1 MSDELPLLPLI
12 LDDVPGGLASA
23 LAQEGVP
30 TLTHKTAATAGR
42 FVLFDSRKTSHPAID
57 RRQVAVDV
65 DELRHGETPDPLQAL
80 ADRRPQMHQWQIAG
94 WTLREEIAR
103 VDRRAVRRRVL
114 GRLRR
119 QIERAG
125 GIWLCVATYPFPY
138 RSALN
143 FRVDYDQYD
152 PHDFDATLQS
162 LSGWEDATSHF
173 VNAAAYEFH
182 ADALARLRGL
192 DVGSHGYHHHTYLS
206 EAENLDNVRRGID
219 VLRTAGIEPQGFA
232 APHGRFNPGLA
243 AALEE
248 LRVGHSSEFGLAYD
262 DLPFFHGDGNLLQV
276 PVHPVCLGLFLDAAE
291 RGAADD
297 PAARDRAAAGA
308 AEYFREIV
316 QAKYRAGEPVFLYGH
331 PTGRLGRYPDVPR
344 AVFDAADGFGAIW
357 KTTMSRFARWWRARA
372 GVRLR
377 VVRYDEEFVVTV
389 NNLPSADRVAVEF
402 WRGKH
407 VARMPVR
414 RRVLRFSPSAL
425 AYENRARPAGI
436 RPVRIDPPEG
446 LRGRI
451 RRWIDWERVTP
462 IDEIGKGTLRNWAK
476 RTLRR
481 LRK

>member
-1 MSDELPLLPLI
+1 
-12 LDDVPGGLASA
+12 
-23 LAQEGVP
+23 
-30 TLTHKTAATAGR
+30 
-42 FVLFDSRKTSHPAID
+42 
-57 RRQVAVDV
+57 
-65 DELRHGETPDPLQAL
+65 
-80 ADRRPQMHQWQIAG
+80 MHEWQIAG

-114 GRLRR
+114 GRLRGL
-119 QIERAG
+119 IERAG

-152 PHDFDATLQS
+152 PHDFDATLRALAPWQ
-162 LSGWEDATSHF
+162 DATSHF
-173 VNAAAYEFH
+173 VNAAAYEPH
-182 ADALARLRGL
+182 GDALARLRSL
-192 DVGSHGYHHHTYLS
+192 DVGSHGYHHHTYLT
-206 EAENLDNVRRGID
+206 EEENLENIRRGIE
-219 VLRTAGIEPQGFA
+219 VLRAAGIDPQGFV
-232 APHGRFNPGLA
+232 APHGRYNPGLA
-243 AALEE
+243 AALEK

-262 DLPFFHGDGNLLQV
+262 DLPSFSDHGDLLQI
-276 PVHPVCLGLFLDAAE
+276 PVHPVCLGLFLDAAQ
-291 RGAADD
+291 RDAPDD
-297 PAARDRAAAGA
+297 PAAQAKAAADA
-308 AEYFREIV
+308 AIYFREIV
-316 QAKYRAGEPVFLYGH
+316 QRKYRAGEPVFLYGH

-344 AVFDAADGFGAIW
+344 AAFEVADGFGAIW

-372 GVRLR
+372 EVRLR
-377 VVRYDEEFVVTV
+377 VTRYDEEFVVTI
-389 NNLPSADRVAVEF
+389 NNLPADDRLAIEF

-425 AYENRARPAGI
+425 AYENREKPSSV

-481 LRK
+481 LHK